1 MKRYYAAAG
10 ALLLGTSALAW
21 AADMDTSAIEPTKTA
36 IEAKTGM
43 SWDKTVADASSLA
56 AKSELLATGDS
67 KIQSTTLDKNLQDF
81 AKAEI
86 ESKFQTASFDAKGD
100 AAWSDDSKLATA
112 AFDSKSDLGWSD
124 GDTKLQTAS
133 LDKGDAGLGDSKLQ
147 TASMDT
153 KLDSA
158 WTGDR
163 LDTAWADTDGKIQ
176 TASVDKTETGMG
188 GPLEE
193 LTPASG
199 SIVAPSNADP
209 ERDARGIAVISDPA
223 YVPPGYNGIGGAAGG
238 PDEGPAE
245 SYPACTADVT
255 DNCIQ
260 LYERGVHASGAA
272 AQTSGTD
279 ESAGMG
285 GPYEPVDNDSADLAM
300 NGDGRVDLAMGE
312 TSDLAVQTAD
322 SAADAAVA
330 GHADY
335 QGVGGPV
342 EAQSGY
348 PPCSPGPGDDRCIQ
362 LYERG
367 VTGAGN

>member
-21 AADMDTSAIEPTKTA
+21 AQDMDKSTIEPTKTA
-36 IEAKTGM
+36 IEAKTDL

-67 KIQSTTLDKNLQDF
+67 TIQSTTLDKNLQDF

-86 ESKFQTASFDAKGD
+86 DSKFQTASFDAKSD
-100 AAWSDDSKLATA
+100 TAWSDDSKLATA
-112 AFDSKSDLGWSD
+112 AFDSKSDLAWSD
-124 GDTKLQTAS
+124 GDT
-133 LDKGDAGLGDSKLQ
+133 KLQ

-158 WTGDR
+158 WTGDKV
-163 LDTAWADTDGKIQ
+163 DTAWADTDGKIQ

-193 LTPASG
+193 VTPASG

-300 NGDGRVDLAMGE
+300 NGDGHVDMAMGE